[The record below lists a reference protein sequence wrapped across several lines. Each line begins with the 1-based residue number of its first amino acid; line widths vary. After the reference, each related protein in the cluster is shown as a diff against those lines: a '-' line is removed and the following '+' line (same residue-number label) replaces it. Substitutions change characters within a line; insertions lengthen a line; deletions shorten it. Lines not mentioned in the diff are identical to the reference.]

1 MTLAL
6 GQRWVSDTESELGLG
21 TIVALDHRMVTLLF
35 PASGENRLY
44 AIKEAPITRVTFN
57 EGDTI
62 QSADEW
68 QLEVKSV
75 EDNEGLITY
84 VGTRLDNGEEN
95 VELRETFLDHFIK
108 FNKPQDRLFAGQVDR
123 FEWYNMRYQTRQMQ
137 HQQSKSE
144 LRGLVGGRVSLIGH
158 QLYIAEEV
166 GKRYAPRVL
175 LADEVGLGK
184 TIEAG
189 LIIHQQLLSG
199 RASRVLIVVP
209 ETLQHQWLV
218 EMLRRFN
225 LKFSIFDEERCAES
239 HMDAANPFETEQLVL
254 TSLSF
259 LTKRKRWFDFAALA
273 DWDLLVVDEA
283 HHLEW
288 SPEKPSMEYQ
298 RIEALA
304 EETKGLILLTATPD
318 QLGHQSHFARLRL
331 LDPNRFYDYEQFV
344 AEEADYKAVA
354 NAANQLLDEVT
365 LDAESEQT
373 LTNLLKE
380 TDISEQLNALKDDTT
395 RDTAKQ
401 HLIGQ
406 LLDRHGTGRV
416 LFRNSRSGISGFP
429 GRQVLPV
436 PMAFPTQYK
445 TAQSVYSS
453 FNSNKNPQ
461 DLAQQLLF
469 PEQIFCEFEG
479 ADASWTGFDP
489 RVAWLTDLLLEL
501 KQEKVLV
508 ICAHAQTALILE
520 TALRTA
526 EGIRAAVFHEGMSI
540 IERDKAAAYF
550 AQEEDSAQV
559 LLCSEIGS
567 EGRNF
572 QFAHHLVLFDLPLNP
587 DLLEQRIGRLDRI
600 GQTQTIKIHVPYFE
614 NTAQHALYRWY
625 HEGLEVFEH
634 TCATGRNLYD
644 KYQESLFQI
653 MANPTDTDSLES
665 MIETTHTEHLALK
678 QVLEDG
684 RDKLLE
690 LNSGGRGQT
699 QELLDQIS
707 IQDNSPE
714 LAIYMLKLFDVYGV
728 NQDDRGEQSIV
739 LTPSEHMMSA
749 FPMLYDDGI
758 TVTFDRDTAL
768 SQEDIHF
775 LSWDHPM
782 VQGGMELVTSADT
795 GNTSVAIIKNK
806 ALPAGT
812 YFLELIFVAET
823 TAPTEL
829 QLGRYLPITP
839 IRVLLDKAGNDLSDK
854 VSYDN
859 FSRQLSPIGRQTA
872 NKLVTALQGQIHKLI
887 TDAKPH
893 AEQQMDALKAQ
904 ALQLADESLQQEI
917 ERLEALKKVNPSIR
931 DEEVEFLYT
940 NKKQVSDYIQRAQL
954 NLDAVRLIVASE

>member
-1 MTLAL
+1 MALAL

-44 AIKEAPITRVTFN
+44 AINEAPITRVSFN
-57 EGDTI
+57 EGDVI

-68 QLEVKSV
+68 QLEVKTVQDSG
-75 EDNEGLITY
+75 DLITY
-84 VGTRLDNGEEN
+84 VGTRLDTGEEDI
-95 VELRETFLDHFIK
+95 ELRETFLDHFIK

-123 FEWYNMRYQTRQMQ
+123 FEWYNLRYQTRQMQ
-137 HQQSKSE
+137 HQQGKSE
-144 LRGLVGGRVSLIGH
+144 LSGLVGGRVSLIGH

-166 GKRYAPRVL
+166 GQRYAPRVL

-199 RASRVLIVVP
+199 RAGRVLIVVP

-239 HMDAANPFETEQLVL
+239 HLDAANPFETEQLVL

-259 LTKRKRWFDFAALA
+259 LTKRKRWFEFATLA

-288 SPEKPSMEYQ
+288 SPEQPSVEYQ
-298 RIEALA
+298 RIETLA

-344 AEEADYKAVA
+344 AEEAEYKSVA
-354 NAANQLLDEVT
+354 AAANQLLDESE
-365 LDAESEQT
+365 LDAQAQQT
-373 LTNLLKE
+373 LIDLLKE
-380 TDISEQLNALKDDTT
+380 TDISEQLCALNDETQRDD
-395 RDTAKQ
+395 AKQ
-401 HLIGQ
+401 HLLNQ

-416 LFRNSRSGISGFP
+416 LFRNSRNSISGFP

-436 PMAFPTQYK
+436 ALTLPEQYK
-445 TAQSVYSS
+445 TAQTVYNS
-453 FNSNKNPQ
+453 FNSTKNPQ
-461 DLAQQLLF
+461 DLAQKLLF

-479 ADASWTGFDP
+479 ENASWTGFDP
-489 RVAWLTDLLLEL
+489 RVEWLADLLLAH
-501 KQEKVLV
+501 KQDKVLV

-520 TALRTA
+520 NALRTS

-600 GQTQTIKIHVPYFE
+600 GQTETIKIHVPYFE
-614 NTAQHALYRWY
+614 NTAQQVLYRWY

-634 TCATGRNLYD
+634 TCATGRNLYEKHHD
-644 KYQESLFQI
+644 ALFAL
-653 MANPTDTDSLES
+653 MTKPADTDSLNDV
-665 MIETTHTEHLALK
+665 INTTYSEHLELK
-678 QVLEDG
+678 QALEAG

-699 QELLDQIS
+699 QTLLDNIS
-707 IQDNSPE
+707 KQDDTPE

-812 YFLELIFVAET
+812 YFLELIYVAET
-823 TAPTEL
+823 TAPKAL
-829 QLGRYLPITP
+829 QLGRYMPITP
-839 IRVLLDKAGNDLSDK
+839 IRVLLDKAGNDLSEK
-854 VSYDN
+854 VTYDS

-872 NKLVTALQGQIHKLI
+872 NKLVAALQGQIHTLI
-887 TDAKPH
+887 SDAKPH
-893 AEQQMDALKAQ
+893 AEAQMDALKTQ
-904 ALQLADESLQQEI
+904 AGQLAEEGLQQEI
-917 ERLEALKKVNPSIR
+917 TRLEALKRVNPSIR
-931 DEEVEFLYT
+931 EEEVEVLYS
-940 NKKQVSDYIQRAQL
+940 NKQQVSDYIKRAQL
-954 NLDAVRLIVASE
+954 NLDAVRLIVASD